1 VLYCLQEDI
10 SSDIGI
16 FKANLKLA
24 VHSEED
30 ILNVLGDFITL
41 IDEFRNMDIDEN
53 YNYNYDDN
61 NNNNDSYNIDD
72 DENSNINDVMK
83 TNDVEGD
90 NMDYTNDYNYD
101 NYDYNTHDV
110 EHNTNDYN
118 YDHDYNT
125 DYDSINTTLD
135 NDGHGTDN
143 GVCVDCEE
151 DNKTETSNHLA
162 DSLIIK
168 ELYYL
173 AMESI
178 SR

>member
-1 VLYCLQEDI
+1 M
-10 SSDIGI
+10 
-16 FKANLKLA
+16 
-24 VHSEED
+24 HSEEY
-30 ILNVLGDFITL
+30 ILNVLGDFNTL
-41 IDEFRNMDIDEN
+41 IDEFRNVDIDEN

-61 NNNNDSYNIDD
+61 NNNNDNYNIDD

-90 NMDYTNDYNYD
+90 NMDYTNDYDYD

-110 EHNTNDYN
+110 ENNTNDYN
-118 YDHDYNT
+118 YDHDYNNT

-151 DNKTETSNHLA
+151 DYKTETSNYLV